1 MAVKVT
7 VHDNLMEDMKRR
19 DLMITS
25 LRTTK
30 AMGFI
35 DGDGHC
41 IYDGEVLRSNGF
53 PEFIVSET
61 EVEHKSDTS
70 SMKSTIFDKD
80 GMIIE
85 TLKGVAA
92 LSLHYAVAR
101 ALLLEPGVDYRDDL
115 LGRGYQA
122 RELAEAIKKEI
133 DSYVVKA

>member
-1 MAVKVT
+1 MAVRVT
-7 VHDNLMEDMKRR
+7 VHDNLREDMKRR
-19 DLMITS
+19 DLMITA

-70 SMKSTIFDKD
+70 SMKSTIFDSD

-122 RELAEAIKKEI
+122 RELARAIKE
-133 DSYVVKA
+133 DLDVVKA

>member
-7 VHDNLMEDMKRR
+7 VHDNLREDMKRR
-19 DLMITS
+19 DLMITA

-70 SMKSTIFDKD
+70 SMKSTIFDSD

-122 RELAEAIKKEI
+122 RELARAIKE
-133 DSYVVKA
+133 DLDVVQA